1 MLAHNLSHKQPICT
15 FASYSYTRT
24 RGLTLDSL
32 AVFIW
37 SAAATPNLTVH
48 VHWDGD
54 KWAFLIHSFWELSVR
69 LAQRIV
75 GLTEEMEGG
84 SVMSVRKFENA
95 EVPYTCLLL
104 FRPST
109 SFHLPSSP
117 HWILR
122 PLYWASAADVWS
134 HMSRYG
140 VCRSCNERARSIAGQ
155 GGMVFSSS
163 TSLADLRVKQG
174 AYVHP

>member
-1 MLAHNLSHKQPICT
+1 MHVCIIFLHTDQRVDFRL
-15 FASYSYTRT
+15 TRC
-24 RGLTLDSL
+24 
-32 AVFIW
+32 VYW

-54 KWAFLIHSFWELSVR
+54 KWAFLIQSFWELSVR

-84 SVMSVRKFENA
+84 SVMSVRKLANA

-117 HWILR
+117 H
-122 PLYWASAADVWS
+122 
-134 HMSRYG
+134 
-140 VCRSCNERARSIAGQ
+140 
-155 GGMVFSSS
+155 
-163 TSLADLRVKQG
+163 
-174 AYVHP
+174 